1 MGSRI
6 IAMFIRNH
14 QDTENPKVR
23 EQYGKLAGAVGIFSN
38 IVLFLMK
45 LSIGVMFNSISIM
58 ADAFNNLTDSAS
70 SLLTMVGFKMAGKP
84 ADKEHPFGHAR
95 FEYITGLAVSFT
107 IIVLGLQLVKTSF
120 GKILHPE
127 PIEFSMI
134 LAAVLL
140 AAIGIKLWQSRFNR
154 SIGRRIHSAALI
166 ATAADSRNDVIATS
180 AVLASAV
187 VSRWSG
193 LQLDGYMG
201 LAVALFIIYSGI
213 NLVKETSNPLLGTVP
228 DKELVEKV
236 RNKIMSYEGIIG
248 HHDLIIHNYGP
259 GRCFASVHAEVPAS
273 QDLMVSHDIIDVME
287 EDFMKDMGML
297 MVAHMDPII
306 TDDAR
311 TNHLYKHVQEILAEI
326 SPEIMMHDFRMVVGP
341 THSNLIFD
349 VAIDFDFPMSDY
361 DLCDEIE
368 KRVQQMN
375 PQCHTVVKVDRSFV

>member
-14 QDTENPKVR
+14 QDTGNPKVR

-140 AAIGIKLWQSRFNR
+140 AAIGIKLWQSRFNL

-213 NLVKETSNPLLGTVP
+213 NLVKETSSPLLGTVP

-311 TNHLYKHVQEILAEI
+311 TNHLYKHVQDILAEI

-349 VAIDFDFPMSDY
+349 VAIDFDFPMADC